1 VKRLV
6 KAVGNFFYML
16 LTILM
21 IVMFA
26 LVVFILGGSAVASGY
41 RAFDLLSKGE
51 IAKGLFEAFSA
62 FLFGSGFIRA
72 FQPSKW
78 TVD

>member
-1 VKRLV
+1 MKRWV
-6 KAVGNFFYML
+6 KAIGNFFYML
-16 LTILM
+16 LTIFM
-21 IVMFA
+21 MVMVA
-26 LVVFILGGSAVASGY
+26 LVVFVLAGFAVESGY

-78 TVD
+78 TAD

>member
-6 KAVGNFFYML
+6 KAIGAFFYML
-16 LTILM
+16 LKIIM
-21 IVMFA
+21 MVMVA
-26 LVVFILGGSAVASGY
+26 LVVFIMAGSAVASGY

-51 IAKGLFEAFSA
+51 ITKGLFEAFSS
-62 FLFGSGFIRA
+62 FLFGFGSIRA